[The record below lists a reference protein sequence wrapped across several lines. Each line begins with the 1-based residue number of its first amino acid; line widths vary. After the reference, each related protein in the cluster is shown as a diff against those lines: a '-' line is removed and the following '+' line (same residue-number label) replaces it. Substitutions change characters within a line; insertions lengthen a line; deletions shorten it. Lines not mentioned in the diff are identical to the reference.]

1 MGKRKVGSGR
11 PKASNEQKDE
21 GLILFFSLKKT
32 TIEYQHSF

>member
-21 GLILFFSLKKT
+21 GLINLGNIHIWHF
-32 TIEYQHSF
+32 